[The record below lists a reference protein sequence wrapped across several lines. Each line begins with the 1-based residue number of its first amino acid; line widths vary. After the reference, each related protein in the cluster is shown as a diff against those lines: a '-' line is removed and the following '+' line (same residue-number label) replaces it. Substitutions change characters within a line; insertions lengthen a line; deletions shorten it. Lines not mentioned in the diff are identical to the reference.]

1 MHGRFFRNS
10 LTGVLINLVVV
21 SVAFAVS
28 EPPPTGL
35 TAFSP
40 TDVHVTSMGRF
51 ASEADGSVRFGYPG
65 VTFSFNFSG
74 KQLSVD
80 AGSTS
85 DKSFLEV
92 TVDGRK
98 PRAIRLSRSLQTC
111 SIINATVARQHHVE
125 IMHRTETWIGI
136 ATIKQFLTDGKLL
149 EPTPL
154 PRRKI
159 LVLGDSVTCGEA
171 INRVPGETE
180 NSKWWD
186 PRHSYGM
193 RLAKSLGAQV
203 QLVCMGGH
211 GLIRTWEG
219 KTDELNLPDFYQLA
233 IADQQ
238 HPVHWDQAQYDP
250 DLIIS
255 AIGTN
260 DFTKGIPDKE
270 TYVNAYAKFLS
281 TLLSDHRHAQ
291 IVVTEGAIL
300 NDDKKAAIMD
310 YIDESIRGVGDARLH
325 HAVTTHFPGD
335 KINAHPTRKQHAS
348 MAAELLRQVRKI
360 MNW

>member
-1 MHGRFFRNS
+1 MPGCYFRRA
-10 LTGVLINLVVV
+10 LTALLIN
-21 SVAFAVS
+21 SVAVSLSFAAS
-28 EPPPTGL
+28 LPQAKLLGIKP
-35 TAFSP
+35 ADANIS
-40 TDVHVTSMGRF
+40 SMGRF

-65 VTFSFNFSG
+65 VTFALNFYG
-74 KQLSVD
+74 KQFAID
-80 AGSTS
+80 ALSTS

-98 PRAIRLSRSLQTC
+98 PRAIRLSRSLQTY
-111 SIINATVARQHHVE
+111 SIINATVAKRHHVE

-149 EPTPL
+149 EPAPL
-154 PRRKI
+154 PKRKI

-171 INRVPGETE
+171 IDRVPGETE

-193 RLAKSLGAQV
+193 LLAKSLDAQV

-219 KTDELNLPDFYQLA
+219 KTNELNLPDFYQLT

-260 DFTKGIPDKE
+260 DFTTGIPGKE
-270 TYVNAYAKFLS
+270 AYVNAYAKFLT
-281 TLLSDHRHAQ
+281 TLLSDHPLAQ

-300 NDDKKAAIMD
+300 NGDKKSAIMD
-310 YIDESIRGVGDARLH
+310 YIDESIRRVGDARLH
-325 HAVTTHFPGD
+325 HAVTTHYPGD
-335 KINAHPTRKQHAS
+335 KINAHPTRIQHAR
-348 MAAELLRQVRKI
+348 MAAELLPQVRKI